1 MKTNYVSVISLWLL
15 LSSLI
20 TVSCLS
26 CSKTISIDASLLQKE
41 VIHISNYETSFRS
54 STKNTNG
61 PVPVLVLKGTPYEQG
76 LAYGVLMQNELTQ
89 VYTLYNK
96 LIENNM
102 DQLQG
107 IQKYFK
113 KFIRRSYVK
122 KMKKITPPL
131 CIEEMK
137 GLSQGSGI
145 PYETIAI
152 TCYGA
157 YFFTGCTSVVSI
169 PESAHGLRSVK
180 SGVLIL

>member
-41 VIHISNYETSFRS
+41 VIHISNYETSFHS

-122 KMKKITPPL
+122 KNEKDYSAPL
-131 CIEEMK
+131 HRRDERTFSRIRHS
-137 GLSQGSGI
+137 L
-145 PYETIAI
+145 
-152 TCYGA
+152 
-157 YFFTGCTSVVSI
+157 
-169 PESAHGLRSVK
+169 
-180 SGVLIL
+180 